1 MCKSPGPGGPISY
14 LRNVLC
20 YKVKLQ
26 HWSQRSLIERM
37 NYSIYH
43 FLCPAWFTQSHVRIW
58 STYLSR
64 PKQSVMDWCIVTDHC
79 SSEQDQLIINCSV
92 LKFTVQKFFYSIPS
106 ASPQNSYLCSHTHSF
121 QLITSPPLY
130 HKFLRV
136 MKMFF
141 PGHEY
146 GTSDFNSMVP
156 RILYHRVRN
165 CVTRAPLVYFIRSWV
180 ALSFKV
186 VSQSVRHR

>member
-1 MCKSPGPGGPISY
+1 MDPYIRS
-14 LRNVLC
+14 VLC

-26 HWSQRSLIERM
+26 HWSQRSLIERT

-43 FLCPAWFTQSHVRIW
+43 FLCPAWFTQSHVRI
-58 STYLSR
+58 YLSAPAR
-64 PKQSVMDWCIVTDHC
+64 SVGHGLMYSYWSLFKRARSIDYQLQC
-79 SSEQDQLIINCSV
+79 SQVFC
-92 LKFTVQKFFYSIPS
+92 SIPR
-106 ASPQNSYLCSHTHSF
+106 ASPQNSFLCSHRHSF

-136 MKMFF
+136 MKIIF

-156 RILYHRVRN
+156 RILYRRGRN
-165 CVTRAPLVYFIRSWV
+165 STCFW
-180 ALSFKV
+180 
-186 VSQSVRHR
+186 